1 MSYIVNW
8 DEIAE
13 SSYIDSEGTYT
24 LKITKHETKDTA
36 NNNVCDVFTCQ
47 TKEGAQ
53 INVNMYR
60 TEKSMWKYKKFFQ
73 ALQIPLSGSS
83 DLDAIVKLLV
93 GKKFVADV
101 KRCPDKLNIVTGQPE
116 PSKYFE
122 VVKFYPIED

>member
-8 DEIAE
+8 DDVVE
-13 SSYIDSEGTYT
+13 SRYIDCEGTYT

-36 NNNVCDVFTCQ
+36 NDNVCDVFTCQ
-47 TKEGAQ
+47 TKEGSQ

-60 TEKSMWKYKKFFQ
+60 TDKFMWKYKKFLS
-73 ALQIPLSGSS
+73 ALGVVLSGSS
-83 DLDAIVKLLV
+83 DLELIVKAV
-93 GKKFVADV
+93 IGKKFVADV

-122 VVKFYPIED
+122 VVKFYPAEV